1 MNNHLLKKVLAY
13 SFLIWEKYNN
23 NMLSHVHFS
32 AWDRENII
40 LLFNFTFQL
49 VFTNQRIYF

>member
-23 NMLSHVHFS
+23 NMLSHVPFS

-40 LLFNFTFQL
+40 LLSNFTFQL